1 MPAPRHASLDH
12 DDASQEQGD
21 RERGMD
27 NQELRRRFATLTTA
41 HLADACIRAR
51 IPVRCGPAPMRAV
64 VPGDRLAGRVS
75 PARHAGSV
83 DVFLEAFE
91 EAAPGDVLVVDNG
104 GRLDEACVG
113 DLVVLEAR
121 AAGLEGVVIWGL
133 HRDTA
138 DIRAIGLPVFS
149 LGAVSTGPLRLDARP
164 HDALETA
171 MVGDVAVTRDDLVL
185 GDDDGVI
192 FVPAAHAEDV
202 FTLAETIRDTERRQA
217 ERIRAGVSLRSQVRF
232 GAYLAERRQTPALT
246 FRDHLR
252 AVGGAIEE

>member
-1 MPAPRHASLDH
+1 VDH
-12 DDASQEQGD
+12 HVLQH
-21 RERGMD
+21 
-27 NQELRRRFATLTTA
+27 RFATLTTA

-51 IPVRCGPAPMRAV
+51 VGVRCPSALLRAV
-64 VPGDRLAGRVS
+64 VPGSRLAGRVC

-91 EAAPGDVLVVDNG
+91 TAAPGDVLVVDNG

-133 HRDTA
+133 HRDTT
-138 DIRAIGLPVFS
+138 DIGAIGLPVFS
-149 LGAVSTGPLRLDARP
+149 LGAIPTGPLRLDARP
-164 HDALETA
+164 RDALA
-171 MVGDVAVTRDDLVL
+171 SAVVGEWTVSREDLVL
-185 GDDDGVI
+185 GDDDGVL
-192 FVPAAHAEDV
+192 FVPGAQAEEI

-217 ERIRAGVSLRSQVRF
+217 ERIRAGVSLRSQVQF
-232 GAYLAERRQTPALT
+232 GAYLSQREKTPSLS